1 MHRKSEYVSQCQF
14 ICNKYVNIDIAVL
27 CVVRLSI
34 GTLSFLSND
43 CETSTVDAKI
53 IRDRGGLSKGY
64 GFVDMRND
72 DVGEEQTKELL
83 RRKFLYLRSQKIVFK
98 PAYRKSHSSQ
108 VIDILSLVCYSF
120 VKVSLATAFLW

>member
-1 MHRKSEYVSQCQF
+1 M
-14 ICNKYVNIDIAVL
+14 
-27 CVVRLSI
+27 
-34 GTLSFLSND
+34 T
-43 CETSTVDAKI
+43 ETSTVDAKI

-98 PAYRKSHSSQ
+98 PAYRKSLSSQ
-108 VIDILSLVCYSF
+108 VIDILSLVFDVAF
-120 VKVSLATAFLW
+120 VCKSITINCFFVLIGLILKMFSAAPRTGFHQSDFLL